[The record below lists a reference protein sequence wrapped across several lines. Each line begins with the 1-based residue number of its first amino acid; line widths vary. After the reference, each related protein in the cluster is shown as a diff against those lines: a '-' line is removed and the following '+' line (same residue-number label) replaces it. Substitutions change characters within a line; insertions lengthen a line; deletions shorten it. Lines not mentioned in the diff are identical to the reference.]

1 LKRLLQPVKSIL
13 LLTGFFIAVNFTLGC
28 SQEQNGVSIAGYTM
42 GTSYNIK
49 ISNNVTE
56 DQLEQLRAD
65 IKIELAD
72 INQIFSTYIAD
83 SEISLFNDSKTT
95 EWQPVSTELIYVL
108 SSAVDISQQT
118 QGLYDVTVG
127 PLVNLWG
134 FGPSFGEDNIPANSD
149 IKVALE
155 RTGYQKVLIDAG
167 KQRIKK
173 TTENVY
179 LDFSS
184 IAKGY
189 GVDRLAI
196 LLTKLG
202 YTDYMIEIGGEIRV
216 KGVNK
221 KGLAWLIAIEKP
233 DSKQRD
239 IQQILSLDDI
249 SLATSGDYRNY
260 FEKEGIRYSHT
271 INPLTG
277 WPVKHQL
284 VSVTVLADSSM
295 KADGWATALLAI
307 GVEKGYDLAIK
318 NQLSVLFITKYQ
330 DELVE
335 KMTPSFTKYIKEQ
348 Q

>member
-1 LKRLLQPVKSIL
+1 
-13 LLTGFFIAVNFTLGC
+13 
-28 SQEQNGVSIAGYTM
+28 M
-42 GTSYNIK
+42 
-49 ISNNVTE
+49 
-56 DQLEQLRAD
+56 
-65 IKIELAD
+65 
-72 INQIFSTYIAD
+72 
-83 SEISLFNDSKTT
+83 
-95 EWQPVSTELIYVL
+95 
-108 SSAVDISQQT
+108 
-118 QGLYDVTVG
+118 
-127 PLVNLWG
+127 VNLWG
-134 FGPSFGEDNIPANSD
+134 FGPSFNEDNIPARSA

-167 KQRIKK
+167 KQLIKK
-173 TTENVY
+173 TTEDVY

-196 LLTKLG
+196 LLDKWG

-216 KGVNK
+216 QGVNK
-221 KGLAWLIAIEKP
+221 KGIAWLIAVEKP
-233 DSKQRD
+233 DSTQRD
-239 IQQILSLDDI
+239 IQKILSLDDI

-260 FEKEGIRYSHT
+260 FEKEGVRYSHT

-318 NQLSVLFITKYQ
+318 NQLSVLFITKHQ
-330 DELVE
+330 DELDE

>member
-1 LKRLLQPVKSIL
+1 LKSLLQPVKSIL

-28 SQEQNGVSIAGYTM
+28 SQEQSGVSITGYTM

-49 ISNNVTE
+49 ISNHVAEE
-56 DQLEQLRAD
+56 DLEQLRAD

-72 INQIFSTYIAD
+72 INQTFSTYITD
-83 SEISLFNDSKTT
+83 SEVSLFNESNTT
-95 EWQPVSTELIYVL
+95 EWQPASTEFIYVL
-108 SSAVDISQQT
+108 SSAVDISLQT

-134 FGPSFGEDNIPANSD
+134 FGPSFNEDDIPARSA

-167 KQRIKK
+167 KQLIKK
-173 TTENVY
+173 TTEDVY

-196 LLTKLG
+196 LLDKWG

-216 KGVNK
+216 QGVNK
-221 KGLAWLIAIEKP
+221 KGVAWLIAIEKP
-233 DSKQRD
+233 DSTQRD
-239 IQQILSLDDI
+239 IQKILSLDDI

-277 WPVKHQL
+277 WPVRHQL

-295 KADGWATALLAI
+295 KADSWATALLAI

-318 NQLSVLFITKYQ
+318 NQLSVLFISNNQ

-335 KMTPSFTKYIKEQ
+335 KITPSFTKYIKEQ